1 MNKLDKILLSVEKPA
16 RYIGGEYNAPKAD
29 WKKLNYCICFP
40 DVYEVGM
47 SNLGIRIVA
56 ESLRTVDG
64 VYVDRAFAP
73 WRDYGEQL
81 KKNDIPLYALSTKR
95 PLKDFDMIGFSLG
108 FEMCYTTVLYMLDLA
123 QIPLRSADRGEEY
136 PIIQAGGPC
145 AVNPEPMAPF
155 FDLFV
160 VGDGEEVMAELAKL
174 KLATKTKKEFLEK
187 ASELDGVYVPSLLEV
202 KYGDN
207 GLIEGF
213 IGKTKVKKAVCRDL
227 DNAVFLHKMPVG
239 NIEAVFDRAV
249 IEVMRGCPRGCRFC
263 QAGFLYRPIR
273 QRSVEHLT
281 EQAVCLV
288 KSTGF
293 DELSLNS
300 LSTGDYPK
308 LKELLKELK
317 TALPD
322 TKIALPS
329 LRIDSFDGE
338 FIEQSRKSSLTFAPE
353 AGTQRLRD
361 VINKDISEDEVERSV
376 KIAFEKGYSSIKL
389 YFMMGLP
396 TETDEDLDGIA
407 DIVFKIKDVYS
418 ANPKY
423 ARNLRISV
431 SVSTFIPKPFTPFQW
446 ERQITREEFEH
457 KVKRLKEKLFVK
469 GVTFS
474 WNDFSLSELEAVL
487 ARGDR
492 RVADVIEKAYKKGS
506 FLDSWSECLKA
517 DKWFEAIDECGLKI
531 SSYTRE
537 RGENEILPWDF
548 IDIFVTKDYLL
559 KERKKAYSGEVTGS
573 CFKGCKACG
582 VQKEFK
588 CDRC

>member
-1 MNKLDKILLSVEKPA
+1 MSKNYETVIGLEVHVE
-16 RYIGGEYNAPKAD
+16 
-29 WKKLNYCICFP
+29 
-40 DVYEVGM
+40 
-47 SNLGIRIVA
+47 
-56 ESLRTVDG
+56 
-64 VYVDRAFAP
+64 
-73 WRDYGEQL
+73 
-81 KKNDIPLYALSTKR
+81 
-95 PLKDFDMIGFSLG
+95 
-108 FEMCYTTVLYMLDLA
+108 
-123 QIPLRSADRGEEY
+123 
-136 PIIQAGGPC
+136 
-145 AVNPEPMAPF
+145 
-155 FDLFV
+155 
-160 VGDGEEVMAELAKL
+160 
-174 KLATKTKKEFLEK
+174 LATKTKKEFLEK

-227 DNAVFLHKMPVG
+227 GNAVFPHKMPVG